1 MLIGD
6 KDNLSFPFRNLHFP
20 KGSIANLKTD
30 GSAYGMEP
38 LDTGSPGVNADE
50 IVLFVV
56 HYFKYV

>member
-1 MLIGD
+1 MLIGY

-20 KGSIANLKTD
+20 KGSIAYLKTD
-30 GSAYGMEP
+30 GRANRVES

-56 HYFKYV
+56 HHFKYV